1 MHSKWQD
8 GRQLDLFGPEVVLA
22 NPLAAQENKKLK
34 KTKDICGQSLGDLS
48 PSASLQLSLE
58 NKLQANLDENGSQ
71 EYVLTWKRW
80 DMLSGPQICAL
91 RASVRRTLDKEFFGE
106 QRGWPTPTTR
116 DYKGGYQG
124 GRIRNGKISTDTLD
138 VTVQLTGWPTPT
150 ATDAARGV
158 RPPRPQDKGI
168 PLTQRI
174 GLAFGTPA
182 SMEKPVGY
190 QLNPSFSR
198 WLMGFPEEWDDSA
211 PTETQLSR
219 K

>member
-1 MHSKWQD
+1 LHSKWQD

-106 QRGWPTPTTR
+106 QRGWPTPT
-116 DYKGGYQG
+116 
-124 GRIRNGKISTDTLD
+124 
-138 VTVQLTGWPTPT
+138 

>member
-1 MHSKWQD
+1 MHLKCRD
-8 GRQLDLFGPEVVLA
+8 GRQLDLFGQEVAPV
-22 NPLAAQENKKLK
+22 NPLAQLGDREQKKM
-34 KTKDICGQSLGDLS
+34 KDICGQSSVDLS

-58 NKLQANLDENGSQ
+58 NKLQANLAESGSQ
-71 EYVLTWKRW
+71 EYVLTWKKW
-80 DMLSGPQICAL
+80 DMLLGPQICAL
-91 RASVRRTLDKEFFGE
+91 RASVRRISGKEYSGE

-116 DYKGGYQG
+116 DHKGGYQG

-138 VTVQLTGWPTPT
+138 VTAQLAGWPTPT

-190 QLNPSFSR
+190 QLNPKFSR
-198 WLMGFPEEWDDSA
+198 WLMGFPKEWDDSA
-211 PTETQLSR
+211 PTETRLSR